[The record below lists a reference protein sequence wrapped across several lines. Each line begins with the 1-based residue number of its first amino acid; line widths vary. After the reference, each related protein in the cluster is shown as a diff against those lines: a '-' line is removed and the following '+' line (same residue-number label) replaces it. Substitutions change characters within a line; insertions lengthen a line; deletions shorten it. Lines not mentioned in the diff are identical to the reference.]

1 MRICAIALMALL
13 LNLPVKGQ
21 NLQLHYDLGED
32 RDYFTS
38 TMEMFRP
45 DSAGATLFLR
55 GFRLQ
60 F

>member
-1 MRICAIALMALL
+1 MALL
-13 LNLPVKGQ
+13 PNLPIKGQ
-21 NLQLHYDLGED
+21 NLQLHYDLGEG
-32 RDYFTS
+32 REYLTS
-38 TMEMFRP
+38 TLEMFRP